1 MQYAEQQDKVMFQE
15 LAKLYGETFKDV
27 QKEIF
32 AFYAKYAEDN
42 KITIQE
48 AKQRLRRTDLSD
60 YRENARRYREEA
72 KTPELLERLNEQ
84 YVSSKATRLDALKL
98 DLTYQLGLLQGKVSG
113 SFDSYLKKLA
123 KHSYRKISGGLSDST
138 LNEPALKQLVKTPFK
153 GYNYS
158 QQVWGNVDHLA
169 RDLHKTLTRGFVKG
183 FSPHEMATEIRKR
196 HDVAKHRAE
205 TLVRTDGSMVINNA
219 TLKRYKDVGLK
230 LYRIHVHI
238 DSRTS
243 DICMNIS
250 KLDKAY
256 KLSEAQPGYNMPPL
270 HPNCRSTIVPDDAD
284 MDRADDRDVEEV
296 RRLLNEEKDTQ
307 YRKNSRIGY
316 DSTDITTYARNVGGN
331 LVAGQAK
338 RATGTNNQIYVS
350 NALERKTK
358 AIRFYD
364 NQFTEA
370 YGLIED
376 IASKFDRPKIVIGS
390 QNEFNKQ
397 VLASYM
403 PSENTLYVRG
413 DIKSNEAM
421 KEAQDDS
428 LAMNNH
434 PLSTV
439 IHELG
444 HWYQYQA
451 IKAKH
456 PELSNEEII
465 KKEMEN
471 SAKMIDTLS
480 VDGYNVGEDVSRYA
494 KISNGRN
501 KLYEVYAEAFVKD
514 ILSENN
520 FSKYVDL
527 GVN

>member
-1 MQYAEQQDKVMFQE
+1 
-15 LAKLYGETFKDV
+15 
-27 QKEIF
+27 
-32 AFYAKYAEDN
+32 
-42 KITIQE
+42 
-48 AKQRLRRTDLSD
+48 
-60 YRENARRYREEA
+60 
-72 KTPELLERLNEQ
+72 
-84 YVSSKATRLDALKL
+84 
-98 DLTYQLGLLQGKVSG
+98 
-113 SFDSYLKKLA
+113 
-123 KHSYRKISGGLSDST
+123 
-138 LNEPALKQLVKTPFK
+138 
-153 GYNYS
+153 
-158 QQVWGNVDHLA
+158 
-169 RDLHKTLTRGFVKG
+169 
-183 FSPHEMATEIRKR
+183 
-196 HDVAKHRAE
+196 
-205 TLVRTDGSMVINNA
+205 
-219 TLKRYKDVGLK
+219 
-230 LYRIHVHI
+230 
-238 DSRTS
+238 
-243 DICMNIS
+243 
-250 KLDKAY
+250 
-256 KLSEAQPGYNMPPL
+256 MPPL
-270 HPNCRSTIVPDDAD
+270 HPNCRSTIVPDDED

-451 IKAKH
+451 IKEKH
-456 PELSNEEII
+456 PELSHSDVLN
-465 KKEMEN
+465 KEVEN
-471 SAKMIDTLS
+471 AKDMVDMLNDKGYNLEKDISEYASRSYLRNIAYETFSEVFALNTLS
-480 VDGYNVGEDVSRYA
+480 NNEFTKY
-494 KISNGRN
+494 IS
-501 KLYEVYAEAFVKD
+501 K
-514 ILSENN
+514 
-520 FSKYVDL
+520 
-527 GVN
+527 GVE